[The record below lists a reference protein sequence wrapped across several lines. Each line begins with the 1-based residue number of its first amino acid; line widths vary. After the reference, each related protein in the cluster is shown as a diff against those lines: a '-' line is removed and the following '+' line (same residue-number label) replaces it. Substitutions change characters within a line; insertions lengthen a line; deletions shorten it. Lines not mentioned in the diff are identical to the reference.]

1 MSVRHSNQIQSCSS
15 PTLVGMMDGGVGDKG
30 GGGGGDY
37 GVATVLLLVLVSRT
51 ASLELNR
58 RFGANLRNSKR
69 D

>member
-1 MSVRHSNQIQSCSS
+1 
-15 PTLVGMMDGGVGDKG
+15 MDGGVGDKG